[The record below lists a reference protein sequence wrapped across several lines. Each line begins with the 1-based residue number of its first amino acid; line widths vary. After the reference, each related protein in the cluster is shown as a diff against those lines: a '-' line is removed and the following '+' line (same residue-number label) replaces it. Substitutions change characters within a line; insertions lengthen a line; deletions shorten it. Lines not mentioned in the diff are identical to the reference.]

1 MKGNYIKPSEL
12 LKLQKETG
20 KSYWD
25 LIGRPLGKKPK
36 DPAKDV
42 VDEYDPVQREA
53 LRMQIESALDYPKY
67 KGGKSPK
74 VKTWNDNDV
83 ADLIIGFEGF
93 LPHAKD
99 IGDGKIT
106 IGSGLTNP
114 KYTRLGTITPEQ
126 NRRFVLEEIAARK
139 ARLSRNVPGWN
150 TLPGSAKA
158 ALLSYDYGWMVDRKT
173 SPKMMKA
180 LQDRNWLEVSNQMNA
195 GLNMK
200 KFKKGLRKRRTQER
214 NLFLSDLY
222 RPAPLKPIQT
232 VSPMPEAKVPFEV
245 NQMEDKVAPIVN
257 QQQPI
262 IPYTSTVEL
271 PQEYTIPENDMA
283 SIDLESTSRIKPND
297 ILQSYYN
304 MFGYKR
310 GKSFPFQ
317 FWNRANN
324 TMRLQRFEEGKNDTN
339 LVKIVGNEQA
349 PYEQPVR
356 FDEDGNLITRDLT
369 GNMHSNS
376 ILLPEVTV
384 KGNAGYNLANHIDKL
399 TPWGLINGLME
410 ESFTPIAQQ
419 APNIADKLATLRY
432 ITPSYWIDRLS
443 HSDDEIINGEGNVFG
458 TGNGFLLDSLIGL
471 KTGAK
476 GFKNKTNI
484 VPIKKSLAKLNLPNQ
499 HAGLLDFGP
508 SAIDN
513 IETNFKL
520 SNTIAR
526 KPKSL
531 NIPDQYAGLSDFV
544 HQTIDNTGTNAK
556 LSNMLVKKPALLTS
570 LDQHSGLSNFGSPT
584 ALDYNKFLLRQ
595 AIDNT
600 RVVDKYGNI
609 NIKNFAR
616 LQSKV
621 IDLINSDA
629 INGAKFEEI
638 KKGGIPYSPGNIK
651 NKETQSFPQHVK
663 SVIESAQSSPT
674 PLGFTRQQFIEAAA
688 LHDIG
693 KLLGRKNHGPK
704 GIDILKSIEYPLDNA
719 VKNAISKH
727 MEPNMLL
734 QDALTRGVHFA
745 DVARGL
751 TYDENAFYNPHTLY
765 PRRLLKPQ
773 IQQFGLRDTLKKQI
787 NPVLKQEGYETI
799 PLNSSEEIAE
809 QLVGDRVKQHR
820 TFLRSSRDPKKEL
833 PTADPQYAEN
843 KRNYDNAKKIAI
855 QYYGENTPTTRLMA
869 SQETV
874 PLDPTGSGRSGLF
887 GVEIPRRGLPIHH
900 HSPYSKMLG
909 VDPIEQD
916 ALYIS
921 TSDQLANTYYD
932 STDGRPAM
940 SSLVYIPEII
950 KNGTP
955 VERMLQGDL
964 STYRLRDLGETT
976 PMGTWSMFERPYRL
990 QTGRSLAEDIKKSDP
1005 NVPKIEFIRDE
1016 PSKTYSPKTIED
1028 VKDINK
1034 LLKEFQIDS
1043 GIPIFKDDVGN
1054 YVTIPNTMEFK
1065 KQLRDIYN
1073 TNHFRSNTF
1082 LTYDLFAILNSLYK
1096 SNIISNKQ
1104 FYTLRN
1110 KIKHSISYGEKL
1122 DRKAIQKQLAKQ
1134 VYKHYTSYQNDS
1146 PKFVAD
1152 YSKQYKYVHD
1162 PQRMADFMKS
1172 RGVVPAYELE
1182 SFNNPIIG
1190 MQQIPYHRFTK
1201 HKYPKIFHV
1210 GYVIGKKGEKVLQIN
1225 REITPG
1231 ELMENISKSGKV
1243 KGTRDSGEYSQFK
1256 VTRKSKK

>member
-1 MKGNYIKPSEL
+1 MKGKYIKPSEL

-53 LRMQIESALDYPKY
+53 LRMQIESALDYPQY

-74 VKTWNDNDV
+74 VKTWNDNDI

-158 ALLSYDYGWMVDRKT
+158 ALLSYDYGYMVDRKT

-195 GLNMK
+195 GWNMK
-200 KFKKGLRKRRTQER
+200 KFKKGLRKRRIQER

-369 GNMHSNS
+369 GNLHSNS

-399 TPWGLINGLME
+399 TPWGLINGLIE

-499 HAGLLDFGP
+499 HAGLLDFG
-508 SAIDN
+508 
-513 IETNFKL
+513 
-520 SNTIAR
+520 
-526 KPKSL
+526 
-531 NIPDQYAGLSDFV
+531 
-544 HQTIDNTGTNAK
+544 
-556 LSNMLVKKPALLTS
+556 
-570 LDQHSGLSNFGSPT
+570 SPT

-609 NIKNFAR
+609 NIRNFAR

-621 IDLINSDA
+621 RDLINSDA

-638 KKGGIPYSPGNIK
+638 KKGGTPYSPGNIK

-688 LHDIG
+688 LHDVG
-693 KLLGRKNHGPK
+693 KLLGRKDHGPK
-704 GIDILKSIEYPLDNA
+704 GVDILKSAGYPLDNA
-719 VKNAISKH
+719 VENTISKH

-773 IQQFGLRDTLKKQI
+773 IQQFGLRNTLKKQI

-843 KRNYDNAKKIAI
+843 KRNYDNAKKLAI

-887 GVEIPRRGLPIHH
+887 DVKIRKHGLPIHY

-1043 GIPIFKDDVGN
+1043 GIPIFKDDVEN

-1065 KQLRDIYN
+1065 KQLRNIYN
-1073 TNHFRSNTF
+1073 INRA
-1082 LTYDLFAILNSLYK
+1082 YDFIGILNSLYK

-1201 HKYPKIFHV
+1201 HKYPKIFHK
-1210 GYVIGKKGEKVLQIN
+1210 GYVVGKKGEKVLQID